1 MCNEILFFFL
11 FKIVN
16 SEDILWK
23 EKGGG
28 GIDRR
33 SNRANTVSAF
43 EPLISRSRLAKTPN
57 IHTLPVT
64 LSATTSNKRSNPVAT
79 TGATT
84 RRRRRSLVCKSSQKL
99 PIFQHT
105 SVARIERVIP
115 ELAFVT
121 VISDNFS

>member
-1 MCNEILFFFL
+1 ME
-11 FKIVN
+11 
-16 SEDILWK
+16 K
-23 EKGGG
+23 EGGE

-43 EPLISRSRLAKTPN
+43 EPLISRSRFAKTPN

-64 LSATTSNKRSNPVAT
+64 LPATTSNKRSNPVAT

-84 RRRRRSLVCKSSQKL
+84 RRRRSLVCKSSQKL